1 MPGDERRISP
11 VACVLLVTL
20 RLFIGWHLLYEG
32 LWKYHTQST
41 SQPWTSEGYLR
52 NATGPFRSYFRSL
65 TGDPKDQNWLDYDT
79 VAARWD
85 GWANRYASHYP
96 GAAEA
101 PAKGRSQSDQI
112 QLMLNGPKEFAVELA
127 ALPDGA
133 DLSRWQKSIRFD
145 AAKQR
150 LIVDGTQ
157 HLLPSERDAIL
168 AQTPLIETPTAE
180 QAAQAELVR
189 KYHDAVNRLF
199 TLQSRLSYK
208 ERLAVLL
215 KGDPDRVG
223 TLQTEKGGA
232 VIEKRMGDIERYQK
246 LLDKYEQDFALAR
259 TGYQW
264 DHLSR
269 GWSELQQL
277 RRQLIG
283 PVQALESELKTKAT
297 EMLGESQ
304 LLAGPV
310 PEPLTPI
317 RSIDLQ
323 TMWGLMICG
332 GLLITGLFTRLG
344 ALGAA
349 GLLTMFYLAM
359 PPWPGSPPEVG
370 IEHNFIVNKVLIEAT
385 ACLAFA
391 ALPTGRW
398 FGVDALLALLFYRRR
413 RD

>member
-1 MPGDERRISP
+1 
-11 VACVLLVTL
+11 
-20 RLFIGWHLLYEG
+20 
-32 LWKYHTQST
+32 
-41 SQPWTSEGYLR
+41 
-52 NATGPFRSYFRSL
+52 
-65 TGDPKDQNWLDYDT
+65 
-79 VAARWD
+79 
-85 GWANRYASHYP
+85 
-96 GAAEA
+96 
-101 PAKGRSQSDQI
+101 
-112 QLMLNGPKEFAVELA
+112 
-127 ALPDGA
+127 
-133 DLSRWQKSIRFD
+133 
-145 AAKQR
+145 
-150 LIVDGTQ
+150 
-157 HLLPSERDAIL
+157 
-168 AQTPLIETPTAE
+168 
-180 QAAQAELVR
+180 
-189 KYHDAVNRLF
+189 
-199 TLQSRLSYK
+199 
-208 ERLAVLL
+208 
-215 KGDPDRVG
+215 
-223 TLQTEKGGA
+223 
-232 VIEKRMGDIERYQK
+232 MGDIERYQK
-246 LLDKYEQDFALAR
+246 LLDKYEHDFALAR

-310 PEPLTPI
+310 PEPITPI

-332 GLLITGLFTRLG
+332 GLLITGLFTRLA